1 MKRLLFTVVLIA
13 LTANSSLVRK
23 TLAGESETDAAKKA
37 ADAWLIL
44 IDSGKYS
51 ESWDQSAQMF
61 KEHVTKEQWTSALNS
76 VRSPLGNL
84 ESRELRTA
92 NYTKTLP
99 GASSG
104 DYVVIQFDTNFEK
117 KKSSVETVTSTK
129 EKDGQW
135 RVTGFFIK

>member
-1 MKRLLFTVVLIA
+1 MKRLLFIVVLIA
-13 LTANSSLVRK
+13 VLANSSLVRK

-51 ESWDQSAQMF
+51 ESWDQTAQMF
-61 KEHVTKEQWTSALNS
+61 KEHVTKEQWTNALNS

-92 NYTKTLP
+92 NYSKTLP
-99 GASSG
+99 GAPSG